1 MRFMVIVKGCSG
13 EKAPSQEE
21 LAEMGRFNEELK
33 KAGVFLEL
41 EGLAKPAT
49 ATRVRFDG
57 KKQVVTDGPFA
68 EAKELVGGFW
78 IWECKSK
85 AEAIEWLKRAPFHD
99 NEVEIREVLEGFG
112 EMFASALRE
121 QELAEARA

>member
-1 MRFMVIVKGCSG
+1 MRFMVIVKGCGG
-13 EKAPSQEE
+13 EKTPSQEE
-21 LAEMGRFNEELK
+21 LAKMGRFNEELK

-85 AEAIEWLKRAPFHD
+85 VEAIEWLKRAPFHD